1 VRDEVEAR
9 LQRDWALTIFTV
21 GERRQES
28 EGMGWRWR
36 GFTRAILVALLMSGT
51 SPALAGG
58 AVVMLGQPTP
68 VLVPPPEFIPAPIAP
83 LNGAP
88 APKITPLPPLT
99 IEVAPVVVLP
109 VPPRVSSARK

>member
-1 VRDEVEAR
+1 
-9 LQRDWALTIFTV
+9 
-21 GERRQES
+21 
-28 EGMGWRWR
+28 MGWR
-36 GFTRAILVALLMSGT
+36 GFTRALLVALLISGT

>member
-1 VRDEVEAR
+1 MGRRWIVRIILA
-9 LQRDWALTIFTV
+9 
-21 GERRQES
+21 
-28 EGMGWRWR
+28 
-36 GFTRAILVALLMSGT
+36 AIVISVAL
-51 SPALAGG
+51 PALAGG

-99 IEVAPVVVLP
+99 IEVAPVVVVP
-109 VPPRVSSARK
+109 VPPRASPRK

>member
-1 VRDEVEAR
+1 
-9 LQRDWALTIFTV
+9 
-21 GERRQES
+21 
-28 EGMGWRWR
+28 MGRH
-36 GFTRAILVALLMSGT
+36 GATRATLVALLISGAP
-51 SPALAGG
+51 PALAGG
-58 AVVMLGQPTP
+58 AVVTLGQPTP

-109 VPPRVSSARK
+109 VPPRASARK

>member
-1 VRDEVEAR
+1 M
-9 LQRDWALTIFTV
+9 
-21 GERRQES
+21 RQEL
-28 EGMGWRWR
+28 ERMGWRKI
-36 GFTRAILVALLMSGT
+36 TRSTLVALLISVAP
-51 SPALAGG
+51 PALAGG

-99 IEVAPVVVLP
+99 IEVAPVVVVP
-109 VPPRVSSARK
+109 VPPRASGRK